1 MKEPAKPPAS
11 VLNGTVSSP
20 ASKSRRVDSVPVT
33 TRKSAKTMSRA
44 GTANGGATIY
54 VKLAN
59 ATCATGTGA
68 GTQASPYCSLQDGVS
83 AAASGDTIDVS
94 GSSNASFT
102 TPVTVTTSNISI
114 VGVGTGVLMSMSSN
128 LGASTLTLRGVTGVT
143 VSNMGFVSPQ
153 FGIAVVGSSGVTLSG
168 DYLDAL
174 SIDGA
179 SSGVSVTRSFLA
191 AFDGEPYAQQSTIA
205 SGASGI
211 TFAGDVFAGTGIQ
224 ATGVTGLDITGNT
237 IQRGC
242 NPGVDIEGTSTSVFL
257 ENDLIE
263 NGNDETATSG
273 GGGSGANA
281 SWCIAVKTFSP
292 SVIVAAGS
300 TPGVTTDYNDFYT
313 VGGYPAA
320 PLPTVL
326 YDWSGTSYPTLA
338 QFQSAVPTQAAHDT
352 FDTIGAS
359 LAFVM
364 PGVQQYVNG
373 PPIWG
378 SPAIGSANPSAPGAL
393 SSDFN
398 GVSPFNSR
406 GAIQYV
412 SPDPELAL
420 TLTARDTSGFTV
432 FFDAQQNIKNVT
444 LSETI
449 WWGDG
454 STTAV
459 PSFSGLSTTGGVW
472 HTYSKLGTYTIK
484 ATVTDNAGDTVTNTL
499 TIQTAGTEYV
509 PYGPTRVLDTRNGTG
524 TQGSTNPV
532 AAGATLK
539 LRLAAVGGIPANV
552 SAVAL
557 NLTVAQPTAGGYI
570 TAYPSGGSRPTT
582 SSVNFTAGQ
591 TVANMA
597 VVPVGADG
605 TIELYNGSGG
615 TAALVA
621 DVSGYFITVN
631 AQGYTAA
638 SPARLLD
645 TRNGTGGYPYA
656 TVRAG
661 TPARLQIAG
670 VDGIPAGVTAV
681 ALNLTVAGPS
691 AGGYVAAYP
700 DGQDQPTVS
709 NVNFTGGQTVAN
721 AAIVP
726 VGADGSIDLA
736 IAGGPA
742 RLIADV
748 YGYFSPSGAS
758 AYVPAFPYRV
768 FDSRQ
773 TPNGALLA
781 GYTYLVAVAPEVTDF
796 RSGVSAFTG
805 AVINTTV
812 TRPIAGGYLTVF
824 PDTSDLGNQPL
835 TVPPTST
842 LDFTPNATVADLAL
856 PALPQDGTADFYN
869 GSGGSLQLIVD
880 VSGYFIAG

>member
-1 MKEPAKPPAS
+1 MLNASAS
-11 VLNGTVSSP
+11 VPAPVLTGTVSSP
-20 ASKSRRVDSVPVT
+20 ASKSRRVGSVPVT
-33 TRKSAKTMSRA
+33 TRTNVKATSRV
-44 GTANGGATIY
+44 GTVNAGATIY

-59 ATCATGTGA
+59 ATCVAGTGT
-68 GTQASPYCSLQDGVS
+68 GTQASPYCSLQDGVN
-83 AAASGDTIDVS
+83 AAAAGDTIDVS
-94 GSSNASFT
+94 GSSSASYT
-102 TPVTVTTSNISI
+102 TPVTVTTSNVSI
-114 VGVGTGVLMSMSSN
+114 VGVGSGALVSMD
-128 LGASTLTLRGVTGVT
+128 STLTLRGVTGVT
-143 VSNMGFVSPQ
+143 VSNLGFFSPQ
-153 FGIAVVGSSGVTLSG
+153 FGISVVASSGVTLSG
-168 DYLDAL
+168 DYLDAFN
-174 SIDGA
+174 IDGA

-191 AFDGEPYAQQSTIA
+191 AFDGEPYAQQSVIA

-211 TFAGDVFAGTGIQ
+211 TIAGDVFAGTGIQ

-257 ENDLIE
+257 ENNLIE
-263 NGNDETATSG
+263 NGNSDTATTG
-273 GGGSGANA
+273 GGGSGADA
-281 SWCIAVKTFSP
+281 SWCISVKTFSP
-292 SVIVAAGS
+292 SVIVAAAS
-300 TPGVTTDYNDFYT
+300 TPGVTTDYNDFDT

-326 YDWSGTSYPTLA
+326 YDWSGTNYSTLA
-338 QFQSAVPTQAAHDT
+338 QFQSAFPTQAAHDT

-373 PPIWG
+373 LLIWG
-378 SPAIGSANPSAPGAL
+378 SPAIGSANTSAPGAL
-393 SSDFN
+393 SADFN

-406 GAIQYV
+406 GAIQYI

-432 FFDAQQNIKNVT
+432 FFDAQQNIKDVT

-454 STTAV
+454 STTAM
-459 PSFSGLSTTGGVW
+459 PSFSGLSTSGGVW
-472 HTYSKLGTYTIK
+472 HTYSQLGTYTIK
-484 ATVTDNAGDTVTNTL
+484 VTVTDNAGDTVTNSV

-539 LRLAAVGGIPANV
+539 LPLAAVGAIPANV
-552 SAVAL
+552 SAVVL
-557 NLTVAQPTAGGYI
+557 NLTVTRPTGGGYI
-570 TAYPSGGSRPTT
+570 TAYPTGAPRPTT
-582 SSVNFTAGQ
+582 SSVDFAAGQ
-591 TVANMA
+591 TVANLA
-597 VVPVGADG
+597 VVPVGSDG
-605 TIELYNGSGG
+605 TIELFNGSGG
-615 TAALVA
+615 TTALIA
-621 DVSGYFITVN
+621 DVSGYFIPVN

-638 SPARLLD
+638 TPARLLD
-645 TRNGTGGYPYA
+645 TRNGTGGYPYP

-661 TPARLQIAG
+661 TPVRLKIAG
-670 VDGIPAGVTAV
+670 ADGIPAGVTAV
-681 ALNLTVAGPS
+681 ALNLTVAAPS
-691 AGGYVAAYP
+691 VGGYIAAYP
-700 DGQDQPTVS
+700 DGQQQPTVS
-709 NVNFTGGQTVAN
+709 NVDFTAGQTVAN

-748 YGYFSPSGAS
+748 YGYFTPSGAS
-758 AYVPAFPYRV
+758 AFVPAFPYRL
-768 FDSRQ
+768 FDSRKI
-773 TPNGALLA
+773 PNGALPG
-781 GYTYLVAVAPEVTDF
+781 GYTYLIHVAPEVADF
-796 RSGVSAFTG
+796 AGGSAFTG

-812 TRPIAGGYLTVF
+812 TRPTGGGYLTVF

-835 TVPPTST
+835 TVPLTST
-842 LDFTPNATVADLAL
+842 LDFPPNATVADLAL
-856 PALPQDGTADFYN
+856 PALPTDETADFYN

-880 VSGYFIAG
+880 VSGYFISG